1 MYRSHYP
8 DAPGHHN
15 MDSHTRVSY
24 RRNPG
29 FLERIGQ
36 SLIGVL
42 VGIALLIGASVL
54 LFWNE
59 GRAVK
64 TAKSLDEGLSK
75 VKVQENIF
83 GINTNNDGALIYIT
97 GELST
102 GKQPLV
108 DDLHYVTVN
117 AVKLQRTVEMYQW
130 VETETK
136 REYNEGGQTR
146 TETTY
151 SYDLEWRSNLVN
163 SDSFD
168 NPVGH
173 KNSRNFPVESKT
185 QVASPVHVG
194 IYHLSSGLV
203 DQINDFHPIPSELLP
218 VPHDGYVVFNG
229 MYYMSQNP
237 RKPQAGD
244 IRVSYKY
251 AGISGESTLGKPD
264 VVSIIGKQS
273 GNSIVLYEADHGY
286 DLLFLYMGRHSPEA
300 IFSKEQQK
308 NTMIS
313 WAVRFGGWLLMFVG
327 FGCLTSIIRTLV
339 DWLPIIRE
347 LVAIGVT
354 MMNLC
359 LSISLSLTVIAI
371 GWIAYRPLMG
381 IAILAMAAMP
391 FFMAKFRSRGSHGH
405 TSYD

>member
-1 MYRSHYP
+1 MYRSNNP
-8 DAPGHHN
+8 DAPGHH
-15 MDSHTRVSY
+15 MDSHTRVTY
-24 RRNPG
+24 RRNAG

-36 SLIGVL
+36 SLIGIL
-42 VGIALLIGASVL
+42 VGIGLLIGASVL

-75 VKVQENIF
+75 VLVMDNIF
-83 GINTNNDGALIYIT
+83 GIDTNNVGSLVYLT

-102 GKQPLV
+102 GKKPLV
-108 DDLHYVTVN
+108 DDLHHVTVN

-151 SYDLEWRSNLVN
+151 SYDLEWRSNVIN

-173 KNSRNFPVESKT
+173 KNPRVFPVESKS
-185 QVASPVHVG
+185 QVAKPVHVG
-194 IYHLSSGLV
+194 IYHLSDGLI
-203 DQINDFHPIPSELLP
+203 DQINEFHPIPSDLLP
-218 VPHDGYVVFNG
+218 VPHGGYSLHNG

-237 RKPQAGD
+237 NSPQAGD
-244 IRVSYKY
+244 IRVSYAY
-251 AGISGESTLGKPD
+251 AGLSGESVLGKPE
-264 VVSIIGKQS
+264 VVSVIGKLS
-273 GNSIVLYEADHGY
+273 GNTIVSYESDHGY
-286 DLLFLYMGRHSPEA
+286 HLLFLYMGRHSPEA
-300 IFSKEQQK
+300 MFAKEQQK

-313 WAVRFGGWLLMFVG
+313 WAVRLGGWLLMFIG
-327 FGCLTSIIRTLV
+327 FGCSTSIIRTLV
-339 DWLPIIRE
+339 DWLPIVRE
-347 LVAIGVT
+347 LVAIGVN
-354 MMNLC
+354 MMNLA

-381 IAILAMAAMP
+381 IAILAMAATP
-391 FFMAKFRSRGSHGH
+391 FFMAKYRSRGAHGH
-405 TSYD
+405 RSYE

>member
-1 MYRSHYP
+1 ME
-8 DAPGHHN
+8 
-15 MDSHTRVSY
+15 SHTRVTY

-36 SLIGVL
+36 SLIGIL
-42 VGIALLIGASVL
+42 VGIVLLIVASCL

-75 VKVQENIF
+75 VLVRENVF
-83 GINTNNDGALIYIT
+83 GINTNDDGALIYFT

-108 DDLHYVTVN
+108 DDLHHVTVN

-151 SYDLEWRSNLVN
+151 SYDLEWRSNVVN

-168 NPVGH
+168 NPVNH
-173 KNSRNFPVESKT
+173 KNPRSFPVESKT

-194 IYHLSSGLV
+194 IYHLSNGLV
-203 DQINDFHPIPSELLP
+203 DQISEFHPIPSDILP
-218 VPHDGYVVFNG
+218 VPQEGYRVFNG
-229 MYYMSQNP
+229 MYYTSQNP
-237 RKPQAGD
+237 SRPQAGD
-244 IRVSYKY
+244 IRISYTY
-251 AGISGESTLGKPD
+251 AGISGESMLGKPD
-264 VVSIIGKQS
+264 VVSVIGKQA
-273 GNSIVLYEADHGY
+273 GNTVVSYESEYGY
-286 DLLFLYMGRHSPEA
+286 NLLFLYMGRHSPEA
-300 IFSKEQQK
+300 MFAKEQQK
-308 NTMIS
+308 NTLIS

-327 FGCLTSIIRTLV
+327 FGCLTSIIKTLV
-339 DWLPIIRE
+339 DWFPIVRE
-347 LVAIGVT
+347 LVAIGVN
-354 MMNLC
+354 MMNLA

-381 IAILAMAAMP
+381 IAILAMAATP
-391 FFMAKFRSRGSHGH
+391 FFMAKFKSRGSHAHSSLGLK
-405 TSYD
+405 TIN